1 MPQRPNM
8 PDCHAFVKNG
18 CCRFLQNCRYHHPY
32 ERLGGPILDD
42 RAQRAMSTSS
52 SQQEGNNS
60 SVAMGAGGSGS
71 GGGGGSNDI
80 VNPHERA
87 PCDVFLNV

>member
-8 PDCHAFVKNG
+8 PDCHGFVKNG

-32 ERLGGPILDD
+32 ERLGGPIIDE
-42 RAQRAMSTSS
+42 RNNGQRAMSASSS
-52 SQQEGNNS
+52 SQQDGNNTG
-60 SVAMGAGGSGS
+60 MAGG
-71 GGGGGSNDI
+71 NDI
-80 VNPHERA
+80 INPHDRA